1 MRRIRQP
8 PRCGGFRLSAAICF
22 AKLRFRL
29 ANSWLSL
36 PLARLIS
43 GCVRGC
49 RLFSCADFGPFRLP
63 RHLSQPRQSSQF
75 LGSVHTFGS
84 SRTSPPART
93 PRSVFAP
100 RRLAVSVL
108 VWRGRFRWRVA
119 AFLFCVFCRKNL
131 FFIKKTPK
139 IIKKHRK
146 RTKNN
151 KKSLNRSVY
160 SVSQPPPCG
169 GVPSVV
175 AVVTRRPRCGGS
187 LVQYYP
193 TQPPRITCFLVRPCP
208 SVLGKKP

>member
-1 MRRIRQP
+1 MAVGCFLVPISVLFAFLGISHNLGS
-8 PRCGGFRLSAAICF
+8 PRTFSAAS
-22 AKLRFRL
+22 A
-29 ANSWLSL
+29 
-36 PLARLIS
+36 PLAAS
-43 GCVRGC
+43 
-49 RLFSCADFGPFRLP
+49 
-63 RHLSQPRQSSQF
+63 
-75 LGSVHTFGS
+75 
-84 SRTSPPART
+84 
-93 PRSVFAP
+93 AP
-100 RRLAVSVL
+100 RRQLVPLGQCSYLVGL
-108 VWRGRFRWRVA
+108 LCRFWFGVVGFGGVWRF
-119 AFLFCVFCRKNL
+119 FLFCVFCRKNR

-139 IIKKHRK
+139 NIKKHRK

-175 AVVTRRPRCGGS
+175 AVAARRPRCGGS